1 MDESIGSKL
10 KKYFIIVI
18 FFANILL
25 SEYTGGYAGAGF
37 NLESCARDVS
47 LAGATVAD
55 GTLGFFPFSNPALLH
70 NMKTLSLSS
79 SYFMLPLE
87 RYGQVIS
94 ISKNLPPSAGIS
106 LSLFRSGTDDIEGRN
121 SMNQITEKSYS
132 TSDYYG
138 MISFGV
144 SPGKSI
150 AFGVNIKAY
159 YSSLEISSPFA
170 DPASNGVFIDIGI
183 IYKPLNNTI
192 IGYKYENMGT
202 TMKWKTDEGGHN
214 QFSHNENIPKKH
226 SIGFNYIGFENI
238 KLMIQQDLLV
248 IDNQS
253 LNYRTKLAAE
263 YRIKVIDIR
272 AGSIYSNGYFI
283 PRFGLGFEQKIFSD
297 NVVSF
302 DYSLDLG
309 KASEGINNNFS
320 ITISY

>member
-1 MDESIGSKL
+1 M

-47 LAGATVAD
+47 LGGATVAD
-55 GTLGFFPFSNPALLH
+55 GTHGFFPFSNPALLH
-70 NMKTLSLSS
+70 NMKSLSLSS
-79 SYFMLPLE
+79 SYYMLPLE

-121 SMNQITEKSYS
+121 SINQLTGKSYS

-150 AFGVNIKAY
+150 AFGLNIKAY
-159 YSSLEISSPFA
+159 YSSMKIYSPFS
-170 DPASNGVFIDIGI
+170 DPISNGVFIDIGI
-183 IYKPLNNTI
+183 IYKILNKAI

-226 SIGFNYIGFENI
+226 SVGFNYIGFENI
-238 KLMIQQDLLV
+238 KLMIQEDLLV

-253 LNYRTKLAAE
+253 LNYRTKLGAE
-263 YRIKVIDIR
+263 YIVNGIDIR

-283 PRFGLGFEQKIFSD
+283 PRFGLGFQKRMFSD
-297 NVVSF
+297 NLISF